1 MQGYK
6 LAEGQYKTDKPTT
19 DKMWDTFN
27 WLFSSYSR
35 NDTSYKFL
43 FLKSIIDC
51 IDKKD
56 ARGRITF
63 DVLFERYTRLAWPLV
78 LKYKLSQKAQAS
90 DGRKSTLENVLNN
103 RYDSYVDF
111 DELFDQEQKKIIH
124 AIKLECK
131 KYVVGALYGDTNG
144 YLYSFSKKEE
154 RIELNPLMERFLKD
168 NKGLI
173 ENLNYYKWAKFYEN
187 VNGKEKECGIKEKFK
202 FDNVRRNETIYR
214 TILAQEFESLNA
226 IDEHTENTLDFIL
239 NADMVADLGGAI
251 DETIIEEELYKD
263 CSNMKRYLNDPIL
276 LIKQLKIEKGIK

>member
-6 LAEGQYKTDKPTT
+6 LTEGQYKTDKLTT

-56 ARGRITF
+56 ARGRIAF

-90 DGRKSTLENVLNN
+90 DGRKSTLENVLNS

-111 DELFDQEQKKIIH
+111 DELFNDEKDRLCRDVKQQ
-124 AIKLECK
+124 CK
-131 KYVVGALYGDTNG
+131 KYVVVW
-144 YLYSFSKKEE
+144 
-154 RIELNPLMERFLKD
+154 I
-168 NKGLI
+168 
-173 ENLNYYKWAKFYEN
+173 
-187 VNGKEKECGIKEKFK
+187 
-202 FDNVRRNETIYR
+202 
-214 TILAQEFESLNA
+214 
-226 IDEHTENTLDFIL
+226 
-239 NADMVADLGGAI
+239 
-251 DETIIEEELYKD
+251 
-263 CSNMKRYLNDPIL
+263 
-276 LIKQLKIEKGIK
+276 

>member
-6 LAEGQYKTDKPTT
+6 LAEGQYKTDKLTT

-56 ARGRITF
+56 SRGRITF

-103 RYDSYVDF
+103 RYDSYIEF
-111 DELFDQEQKKIIH
+111 DELFNDEKIKICREV
-124 AIKLECK
+124 KRQCK
-131 KYVVGALYGDTNG
+131 KYVVGALYGDTDG

-154 RIELNPLMERFLKD
+154 WIELNPVIEEFIKD
-168 NKGLI
+168 NQGIL
-173 ENLNYYKWAKFYEN
+173 ENLNYYKWAQFYEH
-187 VNGKEKECGIKEKFK
+187 VNDSEKIDNLRSSLKKEITRK
-202 FDNVRRNETIYR
+202 NESLCR
-214 TILAQEFESLNA
+214 TVLAQEFEVTGGPNVSR
-226 IDEHTENTLDFIL
+226 INTLDL
-239 NADMVADLGGAI
+239 LMAAEATTSTDELLDADV
-251 DETIIEEELYKD
+251 EEELYKD
-263 CSNMKRYLNDPIL
+263 SSHMRFYVKDPIQ
-276 LIKQLKIEKGIK
+276 LINKLKKEKGIL